1 MSGAARQIE
10 QAQKR
15 NTPGLAVVP
24 EDTLP
29 PQPSPKA
36 DQDFSLFQSDLVVEE
51 LRQYELATGGQRAMA
66 ILIDGIILSP
76 VIAAFQ
82 SSLGV
87 MLGRNDLALFL
98 YTQFFTV
105 AYFCFMHFHN
115 GQTLGKKIMK
125 IRVVP
130 DAGGDLLSFRQALS
144 RNLLSSILAGPSF
157 LLSYLGAFRRED
169 RKTWY
174 DLICKTHVIRVK

>member
-1 MSGAARQIE
+1 MSEAARRIG
-10 QAQKR
+10 QAQKQ

-29 PQPSPKA
+29 QQPSPSA
-36 DQDFSLFQSDLVVEE
+36 DQDFSLFQSDVVVED
-51 LRQYELATGGQRAMA
+51 LQQYELATGGQRALA
-66 ILIDGIILSP
+66 IIIDGIILSP

-82 SSLGV
+82 SLLGAT
-87 MLGRNDLALFL
+87 LGRNDLALFW
-98 YTQFFTV
+98 YSQFLTV
-105 AYFCFMHFHN
+105 AYFCFMHFNN

-130 DAGGDLLSFRQALS
+130 DAGGNLLTFQQSLS

-157 LLSYLGAFRRED
+157 LFSYLGAFRRED

-174 DLICKTHVIRVK
+174 DRI